1 MALFE
6 TKKETT
12 PEPQSNGITY
22 FAETDSRGQRV
33 RFGIRDEDRTRHMY
47 VIGQTGMGKSVLL
60 ENMAVQDVQNGNGL
74 CFIDPHGSA
83 IDEILNYIPEHRI
96 EDVIYFAPFDLE
108 HPISFNVME
117 DIGPDKRHLV
127 AQGLLSAFKK
137 IWGEETFSARMEHI
151 VNNTLLALLEYP
163 DTTILS
169 MTRMLTEK
177 AYRDKV
183 VDHLKE
189 PSVKAFWINEFGAW
203 DDRYQKEAA
212 AGVLNK
218 VSQFVSNPL
227 IRNIVG
233 QSKSS
238 FDFREAMDTKKIV
251 LVNLSK
257 GQVGEENSKLLG
269 AMITTKVYLAAMSRA
284 DVTKQVLKTLPYFY
298 LYVDE
303 FQTVVNDSFES
314 ILSEARKYRLSLII
328 AHQYIEQMPELV
340 QAAVFGNVGTRINF
354 RVGATDAEYL
364 EKSFGE
370 KFLASDIV
378 GLSRFQIYLILMIDG
393 VGSQPFSARTLP
405 PIELPEKNY
414 REEII
419 ASSRNLFAGNRKEIE
434 DGIVAWMFDSADE
447 RKKKRDRNQRKKSN
461 KRLREQ
467 GKPIPDRTGRG
478 KGGVPR
484 DDVKKE
490 TPIDDLPGATSFK
503 DAFANLAVDSA
514 PEDPKSSPQEESTET
529 IVQSPE
535 RLEKKIKKQ
544 IHVKPSSPFAGSEV
558 PASLKKDTKKYS
570 IGAALSKKEEAVR
583 DNKVIQDT
591 RDVSRINK
599 QQHLEKNQGSNE
611 KKNKFAF
618 TFDESSLAQK
628 ASHTLPPLH
637 PVISEEHHPVVQKR
651 EKHDHVKSKNQR
663 GEQSGKRTGQKRRNQ
678 QSKKTRQPKKTNE
691 STKNNAQKPAK
702 KQDGVKRGSDNT
714 DLKNLINS
722 L

>member
-6 TKKETT
+6 ESASKPLTD
-12 PEPQSNGITY
+12 NVTY
-22 FAETDSRGQRV
+22 FGETDSRGQRV

-60 ENMAVQDVQNGNGL
+60 ENMAVQDIQNGNGL

-83 IDEILNYIPEHRI
+83 IDVLLDYIPEHRVK
-96 EDVIYFAPFDLE
+96 DVIYFAPFDLE

-163 DTTILS
+163 GTTILS
-169 MTRMLTEK
+169 MTRMLTER
-177 AYRDKV
+177 AYRDRV
-183 VDHLKE
+183 VEHISE

-233 QSKSS
+233 QPKST
-238 FDFREAMDTKKIV
+238 FDFRDAMDNQKIV

-284 DVTKQVLKTLPYFY
+284 DVSQSAMKQLPYFY

-328 AHQYIEQMPELV
+328 AHQYIEQLPELV

-370 KFLASDIV
+370 KFLSSDIV
-378 GLSRFQIYLILMIDG
+378 NLSRFQVYLILMIDG
-393 VGSQPFSARTLP
+393 VGSQPFSARTLA
-405 PIELPEKNY
+405 PIDLPAKSY
-414 REEII
+414 RDEVINM
-419 ASSRNLFAGNRKEIE
+419 SRKLYAGSRKKIE
-434 DGIVAWMFDSADE
+434 ADIVAWMFDSADE
-447 RKKKRDRNQRKKSN
+447 TQKKREKNRRKKSN
-461 KRLREQ
+461 KRARER
-467 GKPIPDRTGRG
+467 GEPIPDRTGRG
-478 KGGVPR
+478 SSSSHAKQGGSEHKSTKPDNKNNKGPQTV
-484 DDVKKE
+484 E
-490 TPIDDLPGATSFK
+490 APIEDLPGASNFK
-503 DAFANLAVDSA
+503 DAFANLNT
-514 PEDPKSSPQEESTET
+514 EESGQSSDTTERVSVTET
-529 IVQSPE
+529 
-535 RLEKKIKKQ
+535 
-544 IHVKPSSPFAGSEV
+544 PFQKTITPDALR
-558 PASLKKDTKKYS
+558 PDTNTYS
-570 IGAALSKKEEAVR
+570 VGAALRKKKDDHAT
-583 DNKVIQDT
+583 NKAIHETGVVTPQ
-591 RDVSRINK
+591 
-599 QQHLEKNQGSNE
+599 SNSA
-611 KKNKFAF
+611 NKFAF
-618 TFDESSLAQK
+618 TFDETSLTSEQK
-628 ASHTLPPLH
+628 EKQDAPQQKNKSEKNPP
-637 PVISEEHHPVVQKR
+637 K
-651 EKHDHVKSKNQR
+651 
-663 GEQSGKRTGQKRRNQ
+663 
-678 QSKKTRQPKKTNE
+678 KKTSPEKQPKKQVEN
-691 STKNNAQKPAK
+691 SNRI
-702 KQDGVKRGSDNT
+702 KRGKGNSDLTNL
-714 DLKNLINS
+714 LKNIS
-722 L
+722 E

>member
-6 TKKETT
+6 ESASKPPADKV
-12 PEPQSNGITY
+12 TY
-22 FAETDSRGQRV
+22 FGETDSRGQRV

-60 ENMAVQDVQNGNGL
+60 ENMAVQDIQNGNGF

-83 IDEILNYIPEHRI
+83 IDTLLDYIPEHRVK
-96 EDVIYFAPFDLE
+96 DVVYFAPFDLE
-108 HPISFNVME
+108 YPISFNVME

-183 VDHLKE
+183 VEHISE

-233 QSKSS
+233 QPKSS
-238 FDFREAMDTKKIV
+238 FDFRDAMDNRKIV
-251 LVNLSK
+251 LINLSK

-269 AMITTKVYLAAMSRA
+269 AMLTTKVYLAAMSRA
-284 DVTKQVLKTLPYFY
+284 DVPKSVMKTLPYFY

-303 FQTVVNDSFES
+303 FQTVVNDSFGS
-314 ILSEARKYRLSLII
+314 ILSEARKYKLSLII
-328 AHQYIEQMPELV
+328 AHQYIEQLPELV

-370 KFLASDIV
+370 KFLSSDIV
-378 GLSRFQIYLILMIDG
+378 SLSRFQVYLILMIDG

-405 PIELPEKNY
+405 PIELPARSY
-414 REEII
+414 RDEVITM
-419 ASSRNLFAGNRKEIE
+419 SRDLYAGSRKKIE
-434 DGIVAWMFDSADE
+434 SDIVEWMFDSAE
-447 RKKKRDRNQRKKSN
+447 ETQKKREKNRRKKAN
-461 KRLREQ
+461 KRARER
-467 GKPIPDRTGRG
+467 GEPIPDRTGRG
-478 KGGVPR
+478 KSDNNSSQNSHGSHSSNNSKNTDPST
-484 DDVKKE
+484 KYISEKA
-490 TPIDDLPGATSFK
+490 PIEDLPGAASFK
-503 DAFANLAVDSA
+503 DAFANLTI
-514 PEDPKSSPQEESTET
+514 DPQTQPQLEKATATET
-529 IVQSPE
+529 PFEKTITPE
-535 RLEKKIKKQ
+535 AIRPDNNTYSVGDALRKKNNDHSHNKE
-544 IHVKPSSPFAGSEV
+544 IHESGNINAG
-558 PASLKKDTKKYS
+558 
-570 IGAALSKKEEAVR
+570 
-583 DNKVIQDT
+583 
-591 RDVSRINK
+591 
-599 QQHLEKNQGSNE
+599 
-611 KKNKFAF
+611 KNKFAF
-618 TFDESSLAQK
+618 SFDESR
-628 ASHTLPPLH
+628 
-637 PVISEEHHPVVQKR
+637 V
-651 EKHDHVKSKNQR
+651 
-663 GEQSGKRTGQKRRNQ
+663 
-678 QSKKTRQPKKTNE
+678 QSKPQEKKPKQPEQPEKMTEQKKTNDDV
-691 STKNNAQKPAK
+691 QKTAPK
-702 KQDGVKRGSDNT
+702 VKRGKDNSDLTNFIQNIE
-714 DLKNLINS
+714 D
-722 L
+722 